1 MPRTDAVATTSFWSK
16 VGMAGLAALSVGC
29 HAAPFPTVI
38 VYETSEAYVRLEAN
52 HLLTHHAGYSHPVS
66 IAPDLMAAVLEG
78 IQVEEPYTRLPVYD
92 DLSIPR
98 RHPAFTESDID
109 RFAPLLSLALRQA
122 TPEEVVTFYQS
133 THLSGSSREVTSGGL
148 FVEGDELHLLL
159 SNLRSGTHPVADIG
173 VAPSEDD
180 RLRPLESLAPQR
192 GALVFLPAS
201 AARNPAPSG
210 LKRITHWDRREV
222 IVRFHALTPRSQAN
236 TPADMSG
243 PGRPPR

>member
-1 MPRTDAVATTSFWSK
+1 
-16 VGMAGLAALSVGC
+16 
-29 HAAPFPTVI
+29 
-38 VYETSEAYVRLEAN
+38 
-52 HLLTHHAGYSHPVS
+52 
-66 IAPDLMAAVLEG
+66 
-78 IQVEEPYTRLPVYD
+78 
-92 DLSIPR
+92 
-98 RHPAFTESDID
+98 
-109 RFAPLLSLALRQA
+109 
-122 TPEEVVTFYQS
+122 
-133 THLSGSSREVTSGGL
+133 
-148 FVEGDELHLLL
+148 LL